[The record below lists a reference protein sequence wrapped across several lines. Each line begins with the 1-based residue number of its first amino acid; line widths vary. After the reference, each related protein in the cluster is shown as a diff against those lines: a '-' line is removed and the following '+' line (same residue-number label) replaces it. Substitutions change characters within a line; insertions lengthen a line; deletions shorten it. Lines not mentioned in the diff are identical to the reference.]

1 MMKLSD
7 KGFQKIVERE
17 GLALESY
24 LCIAGRWTIGIGH
37 THYVTKG
44 MKITREQAQ
53 KFFDEDM
60 LPVTDYL
67 NYINS
72 KIPRRFQQHEF
83 DALCSFIHQIGLDSF
98 VKSTCLKKI
107 RAGDTPEEIA
117 KEFPKW
123 SYFTD
128 PKTKQ
133 KLWSDAIHNRH
144 LSEKRQY
151 INGY

>member
-1 MMKLSD
+1 MKLSD
-7 KGFQKIVERE
+7 VGFQKIVERE
-17 GLALESY
+17 GLRLEAY

-37 THYVTKG
+37 TNKVRPG

-67 NYINS
+67 NYTNT

-83 DALCSFIHQIGLDSF
+83 DALCSFIHQIGLPSF

-107 RAGDTPEEIA
+107 RAGASPEEIA

-123 SYFTD
+123 SYITD
-128 PKTKQ
+128 PVTKQ
-133 KLWSDAIHNRH
+133 KVWSDSVHNRH

-151 INGY
+151 VNGY